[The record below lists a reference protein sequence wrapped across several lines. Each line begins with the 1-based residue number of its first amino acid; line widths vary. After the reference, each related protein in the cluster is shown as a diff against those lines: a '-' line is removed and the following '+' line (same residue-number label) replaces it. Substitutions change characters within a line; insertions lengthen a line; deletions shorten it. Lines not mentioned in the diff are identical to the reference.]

1 MVDLHKNYLFDLGH
15 LLREEA
21 LKARQAFQAE
31 KGTPDAAFQSG
42 RLMAYYE
49 VLSLVISQAQS
60 FNVPVADLHLSGLDP
75 DRDLL
80 DTPVQ

>member
-21 LKARQAFQAE
+21 LKARQAFQAA

-49 VLSLVISQAQS
+49 VLSLVVSQAQS
-60 FNVPVADLHLSGLDP
+60 FNVPVADLHLNGLDL

-80 DTPVQ
+80 GTPIQ